1 MAETKIEPK
10 MEPKSVA
17 EAKSAEAKP
26 ADIKAAK
33 PKAPA
38 APAAELDLPVAMR
51 DIAEKSVAQAKEAY
65 EKIKSAA
72 EETTDMIEDTYVT
85 ASKGISD
92 FNVKALEA
100 MRANINAS
108 FDFTRAVMQVKT
120 LSQAVE
126 LTSSHIR
133 KQFEA
138 LIDQTRELTELAQK
152 IAADT
157 AEPVKAGVEKVVKPA
172 A

>member
-1 MAETKIEPK
+1 MADTKIET
-10 MEPKSVA
+10 KSVA
-17 EAKSAEAKP
+17 DVKSETKP
-26 ADIKAAK
+26 AKA
-33 PKAPA
+33 KAPG
-38 APAAELDLPVAMR
+38 APATELELPVAMR
-51 DIAEKSVAQAKEAY
+51 EIAEKSVAQAKDTY

-72 EETTDMIEDTYVT
+72 EDTTDMIEDTYVT
-85 ASKGISD
+85 ASKGMSE
-92 FNVKALEA
+92 FNVRALEA

-152 IAADT
+152 VATDT
-157 AEPVKAGVEKVVKPA
+157 AEPMKASVEKVVKPA

>member
-1 MAETKIEPK
+1 MADTKIET
-10 MEPKSVA
+10 KSVA
-17 EAKSAEAKP
+17 DVKSEAKP
-26 ADIKAAK
+26 AKA
-33 PKAPA
+33 KAPA
-38 APAAELDLPVAMR
+38 TQAAEMELPVAMR
-51 DIAEKSVAQAKEAY
+51 EIAEKSVAQAKDAY

-85 ASKGISD
+85 ASKGMSE
-92 FNVKALEA
+92 FNVRALEA

-152 IAADT
+152 VATDT
-157 AEPVKAGVEKVVKPA
+157 AEPMKAGVEKVVKPA

>member
-10 MEPKSVA
+10 SMA
-17 EAKSAEAKP
+17 EVKSAEVKP
-26 ADIKAAK
+26 ADTKPAK
-33 PKAPA
+33 PKAPVA
-38 APAAELDLPVAMR
+38 AAADMELPVAMR
-51 DIAEKSVAQAKEAY
+51 EMAEKSVAQAKDAY

-72 EETTDMIEDTYVT
+72 EETTDMIEDTYIT
-85 ASKGISD
+85 ASKGLSD
-92 FNVKALEA
+92 LNIRALEA

-133 KQFEA
+133 KQFET
-138 LIDQTRELTELAQK
+138 LIDQTRELTDLAQK

-157 AEPVKAGVEKVVKPA
+157 AEPVKASVEKVVKPA